1 MLTPEVRNKRIVIQ
15 LKRIREF
22 RINLVITKKIFS
34 KIYFIDLIT

>member
-22 RINLVITKKIFS
+22 RINLVITKKYLAKYILS
-34 KIYFIDLIT
+34 I